1 MEIGNQI
8 KQLRLR
14 RGITQEAMAQHFGL
28 SPQAISKWE
37 RGTAAP
43 DIELLPQLS
52 AYFGV
57 TIDELFAL
65 SDDIR
70 MERIQN
76 MIWDVRY
83 LNPADV
89 ENERNFLLEKAR
101 REPGNGRPHEL
112 LADMENHLAREH
124 RALAAEYAM
133 EALRRDPG
141 LREAHSELVQAMD
154 GKCADWVASNHNAL
168 IRWYKEYVRKH
179 PDNRRAILW
188 LMDQLIDDNRLT
200 EAAEYCALLE
210 GLDDTYRVDMYR
222 GLIAWHSGDREGA
235 AAIWQEMCRNFPDD
249 WRVWLNMADVMAR
262 SGKYE
267 TAKEYYRKS
276 LSLTPVPRVVDAL
289 ESIAQV
295 CEIQQDYA
303 GAVAALEEELELMDT
318 DWHFTTGETA
328 DIVRREIVRLQAAA
342 EENSCVL

>member
-70 MERIQN
+70 IERIQN

-83 LNPADV
+83 LNPTDV

-133 EALRRDPG
+133 EALRRDPE
-141 LREAHSELVQAMD
+141 LTEANAELVAAMD
-154 GKCADWVASNHNAL
+154 GKMPDWNASNHNAL
-168 IRWYKEYVRKH
+168 IRYYKESIQKNPGNWRG
-179 PDNRRAILW
+179 ILW

-200 EAAEYCALLE
+200 EASEYCDRLAMIN
-210 GLDDTYRVDMYR
+210 DTYRVSMYR
-222 GLIAWHSGDREGA
+222 GLIAWHGGDRTRA
-235 AAIWQEMCRNFPDD
+235 AEIWRTMCETYPDD
-249 WRVWLNMADVMAR
+249 WRLWLNMADVMAR
-262 SGKYE
+262 SGEYE
-267 TAKEYYRKS
+267 QAKEYYRKS

-289 ESIAQV
+289 ESIAQI
-295 CEIQQDYA
+295 CEIQGDFA
-303 GAVAALEEELELMDT
+303 GAVSALEEELELMDT

-328 DIVRREIVRLQAAA
+328 DIVRREIARLRAAA
-342 EENSCVL
+342 QESTCPV

>member
-43 DIELLPQLS
+43 DIELLPLLS

-65 SDDIR
+65 SDDVR

-101 REPGNGRPHEL
+101 REPDNGRPHEL

-133 EALRRDPG
+133 EALRRDPE
-141 LREAHSELVQAMD
+141 LRVAHSELVQAMD
-154 GKCADWVASNHNAL
+154 GKCADWCASNHNAL

-188 LMDQLIDDNRLT
+188 LMDQLIDDNRLK
-200 EAAEYCALLE
+200 EASEYCDRFA
-210 GLDDTYRVDMYR
+210 GLDNTYRVDMYR
-222 GLIAWHSGDREGA
+222 GLIAWQGGQRELA
-235 AAIWQEMCRNFPDD
+235 AEIWETMCTRHPEE
-249 WRVWLNMADVMAR
+249 WGLWLNMADVMAR
-262 SGKYE
+262 SGEYE
-267 TAKEYYRKS
+267 TAKAYYRRS
-276 LSLTPVPRVVDAL
+276 LTLTPVPRVVDAL

-295 CEIQQDYA
+295 CEIQGDFA
-303 GAVAALEEELELMDT
+303 GAVTALEEELELMDT
-318 DWHFTTGETA
+318 DWHFTTGESA
-328 DIVRREIVRLQAAA
+328 DIVRREIARLRAAA
-342 EENSCVL
+342 DENICAL